1 MATPDD
7 CPMKN
12 FGDKNV
18 IADGFELGF
27 RRVVSDEELFRDAC
41 RKLYEHLSGHTLD
54 GTRRWVGS
62 KLLAL
67 LGSALFGLGLY
78 LIVRFG
84 GSK

>member
-1 MATPDD
+1 MRGFA
-7 CPMKN
+7 
-12 FGDKNV
+12 DKNV

-27 RRVVSDEELFRDAC
+27 RKIIEDDDLFDAASK
-41 RKLYEHLSGHTLD
+41 KLYERLSGHTID
-54 GTRRWVGS
+54 GTRRWIGARI
-62 KLLAL
+62 LAV